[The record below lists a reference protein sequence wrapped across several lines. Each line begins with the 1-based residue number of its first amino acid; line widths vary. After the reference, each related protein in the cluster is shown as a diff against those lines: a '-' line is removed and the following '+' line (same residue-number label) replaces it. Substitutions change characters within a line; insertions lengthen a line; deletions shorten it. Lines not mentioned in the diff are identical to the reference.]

1 MIPTYINHIPVY
13 LYVYMYLCTYTSQI
27 LCIIYKYALV
37 GYDVYVFTCHTYV
50 CVSVCTYLY
59 MPVEWRV
66 DPFVIKNKK
75 QQQKLV
81 CEKIIKGII
90 VDKKQNGL
98 KMIF

>member
-1 MIPTYINHIPVY
+1 
-13 LYVYMYLCTYTSQI
+13 
-27 LCIIYKYALV
+27 
-37 GYDVYVFTCHTYV
+37 
-50 CVSVCTYLY
+50 

-98 KMIF
+98 KRKF